1 MYADARKIDLIEA
14 VLKISNEA
22 ILVELESVLKRKPSH
37 KNKKT
42 ISAHDFSGIWSEKD
56 ALLIENAIVSACEQI
71 HEDDWK

>member
-1 MYADARKIDLIEA
+1 MYAHARKIDLIEA

-22 ILVELESVLKRKPSH
+22 ILVELESVLKRKPAP
-37 KNKKT
+37 KNKKA